1 MDGDEDGDGGAG
13 GDEDV
18 DVDVDAAMD
27 LLRNMTLGLGGSM
40 DGDDVGRGDLIDG
53 NDDALKSGGNK
64 DGTNKSNML
73 TTDKP
78 ATTTANDNDTTTTTE
93 LTLACLTNDGQVLL
107 FSALKLFSPSPTHQP
122 PPSPSSPPSPSFIDT
137 D

>member
-53 NDDALKSGGNK
+53 NDDAPKSGRNK
-64 DGTNKSNML
+64 DGTNNSNML
-73 TTDKP
+73 TTEKP
-78 ATTTANDNDTTTTTE
+78 ATTTE
-93 LTLACLTNDGQVLL
+93 LTLACLMNDGKVLL
-107 FSALKLFSPSPTHQP
+107 FSALKLFSPSSTH
-122 PPSPSSPPSPSFIDT
+122 
-137 D
+137 